1 MAALEH
7 FLGDAEERGKT
18 FFINFLDKQH
28 TRLKG
33 LFERH
38 VVSDGF
44 YTNEDVD
51 KACPM

>member
-1 MAALEH
+1 MAALER
-7 FLGDAEERGKT
+7 FLADAEERGKI
-18 FFINFLDKQH
+18 FFINLLDKQH

-44 YTNEDVD
+44 YTSGDVD